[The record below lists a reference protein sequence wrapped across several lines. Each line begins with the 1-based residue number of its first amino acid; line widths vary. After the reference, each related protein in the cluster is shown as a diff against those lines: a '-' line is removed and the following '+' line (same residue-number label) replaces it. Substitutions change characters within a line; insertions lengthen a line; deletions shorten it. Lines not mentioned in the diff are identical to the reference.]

1 MQEDIIEAISLD
13 LIKNEIEG
21 IQNQLLVELKNF
33 QAFHARANQIPFL
46 LEEIGRLREIT
57 YREVG
62 EGTGKSVDLDSY
74 DPYCEHIFIWDQS
87 EEKVVGAYRILCG
100 KKNLEDKGIQGLYI
114 STLFDIDQEM
124 YPLLTQSLELGRSFI
139 IKEYQKR
146 PTPLFILWK
155 ALLFSVLKSDARYL
169 IGPVSISGKY
179 TDEAKSL
186 TLHFLSKYFC
196 LDGWSQYIHPKNQY
210 QLQLPNNF
218 NEEEFI
224 NKVGNDFNKLDKYIQ
239 PYEENY
245 HTPILV
251 RQYISLLGTRVL
263 GFNIDPNF
271 NNCIDA
277 LMLMDLSKAPK
288 QTIES
293 LVKDYPNPSAI
304 YEKLKNFE
312 FRA

>member
-1 MQEDIIEAISLD
+1 MQEDIIDAISLD
-13 LIKNEIEG
+13 LIQNDIKG

-33 QAFHARANQIPFL
+33 QAFFAQAKQIPNL
-46 LEEIGRLREIT
+46 LKEIGRLREIT

-62 EGTGKSVDLDSY
+62 EGTGKSLDLDAY
-74 DPYCEHIFIWDQS
+74 DPYCEHIFIWDCT

-100 KKNLEDKGIQGLYI
+100 KKNMEEKGIDGLYI
-114 STLFDIDQEM
+114 STLFNLDAEI
-124 YPLLTQSLELGRSFI
+124 YPLLMQSLELGRSFI

-186 TLHFLSKYFC
+186 TLLFLGKYFC
-196 LDGWSQYIHPKNQY
+196 LDDLSQFIHPKNQY
-210 QLQLPNNF
+210 ELQLPDDF
-218 NEEEFI
+218 NEQDFM
-224 NKVGNDFNKLDKYIQ
+224 NSVGNDFNKLDKYIQ
-239 PYEENY
+239 QYEEGY

-251 RQYISLLGTRVL
+251 RQYISLLGTRVI

-271 NNCIDA
+271 NYCIDA

-293 LVKDYPNPSAI
+293 LVKDFPNPTAI